1 MPFHDSYIFFGFCVV
16 SFKGVELDIEKVKA
30 ILEWLELTDVH
41 EAHAL
46 KRQVKELLSKRF
58 IQESFRPCVVLVLH
72 LRRMVVCV
80 CVLIATQL
88 TRLISSTCF
97 LYRHDGRFY
106 YI

>member
-16 SFKGVELDIEKVKA
+16 SFKGVELDIEQVKA

-58 IQESFRPCVVLVLH
+58 IQESFRPCVVLVL
-72 LRRMVVCV
+72 LTPKKDGSLCLCV
-80 CVLIATQL
+80 DSHTINKINIKYVFLI
-88 TRLISSTCF
+88 
-97 LYRHDGRFY
+97 
-106 YI
+106 